1 MSGSWQHEGY
11 RAGMTPRVT
20 HVRDG
25 SVAVLRMD
33 DGKVNAVND
42 AMLDE
47 LDAALDAAA
56 GARAIVLAGRDGV
69 FSGGFDLSVVGQ
81 GGPAAE
87 ALVHRGGQVLAR
99 LYQSPVPVVVACTG
113 HAVALGA
120 VMLLATDMRVG
131 PDADVAIGLNEV
143 AIGMPLPELAVAL
156 AQERL
161 AAPLRR
167 RAVVL
172 AEMWTP
178 VRAVDVGFL
187 DEVVAPE
194 SVVATAIDRAKDLGT
209 RLQPDAYATTS
220 QRLRTTGTDLL
231 QA

>member
-1 MSGSWQHEGY
+1 
-11 RAGMTPRVT
+11 MTPRVT
-20 HVRDG
+20 QVRDG
-25 SVAVLRMD
+25 SVAVLAMD

-42 AMLDE
+42 AMLDD

-87 ALVHRGGQVLAR
+87 ALVRRGGQVLAR
-99 LYQSPVPVVVACTG
+99 LYDSPVPVVIACTG

-120 VMLLATDMRVG
+120 VMLLAADVRVG
-131 PDADVAIGLNEV
+131 ADADVAIGLNEV
-143 AIGMPLPELAVAL
+143 AIGMPLPEVAVAL

-220 QRLRTTGTDLL
+220 QRLRTAGTDLL

>member
-1 MSGSWQHEGY
+1 
-11 RAGMTPRVT
+11 MTALVA
-20 HVRDG
+20 HVRHG
-25 SVAVLRMD
+25 SVAVVTMD

-42 AMLDE
+42 AMLDA
-47 LDAALDAAA
+47 LDDALDAAQ
-56 GARAIVLAGRDGV
+56 GARAIVLAGREGV
-69 FSGGFDLSVVGQ
+69 FSGGFDLAVVGQ

-87 ALVHRGGQVLAR
+87 ALVRRGGR
-99 LYQSPVPVVVACTG
+99 LLTRLCTSPVPVVVACTG

-120 VMLLATDMRVG
+120 VMLLATDLRVG
-131 PDADVAIGLNEV
+131 ADGDVTIGLNEV

-161 AAPLRR
+161 AAPLRT

-178 VRAVDVGFL
+178 RRAVDVGFL

-194 SVVATAIDRAKDLGT
+194 NVVATAIDRAKDLGT
-209 RLQPDAYATTS
+209 RLQRDAYATTA
-220 QRLRTTGTDLL
+220 QRLRGHAVSEGGLEPPRP
-231 QA
+231 

>member
-1 MSGSWQHEGY
+1 
-11 RAGMTPRVT
+11 MTPRVT

-25 SVAVLRMD
+25 SVAVLSMD

-42 AMLDE
+42 AMLDD
-47 LDAALDAAA
+47 LDAALDAAT

-87 ALVHRGGQVLAR
+87 ALVRRGGQVLAR
-99 LYQSPVPVVVACTG
+99 LYQSPVPVVIACTG

-120 VMLLATDMRVG
+120 VMLLAADVRVG
-131 PDADVAIGLNEV
+131 ADADVAVGLNEV
-143 AIGMPLPELAVAL
+143 AIGMPLPEVAVAL

-220 QRLRTTGTDLL
+220 QRLRTTSADLL

>member
-1 MSGSWQHEGY
+1 MTGSSQPEGY

-20 HVRDG
+20 HLRDG
-25 SVAVLRMD
+25 SVAVLSMD

-47 LDAALDAAA
+47 LDAALDAAT

-87 ALVHRGGQVLAR
+87 ALVRRGGQVLAR
-99 LYQSPVPVVVACTG
+99 LYQSPVPVVIACTG

-120 VMLLATDMRVG
+120 VMLLAADVRVG
-131 PDADVAIGLNEV
+131 ADADVAVGLNEV
-143 AIGMPLPELAVAL
+143 AIGMPLPEVAVAL
-156 AQERL
+156 AKERL

-220 QRLRTTGTDLL
+220 QRLRTTGADLL
-231 QA
+231 QT

>member
-1 MSGSWQHEGY
+1 
-11 RAGMTPRVT
+11 MTPRVT
-20 HVRDG
+20 QVRDG
-25 SVAVLRMD
+25 SVAVLAMD

-42 AMLDE
+42 AMLDD

-81 GGPAAE
+81 GGPVAE
-87 ALVHRGGQVLAR
+87 ALVRRGGQVLAR
-99 LYQSPVPVVVACTG
+99 LYDSPVPVVIACTG

-120 VMLLATDMRVG
+120 VMLLATDLRVG
-131 PDADVAIGLNEV
+131 ADADVAIGLNEV
-143 AIGMPLPELAVAL
+143 AIGMPLPALAVAL

-220 QRLRTTGTDLL
+220 QRLRTAGTDLL

>member
-1 MSGSWQHEGY
+1 
-11 RAGMTPRVT
+11 
-20 HVRDG
+20 
-25 SVAVLRMD
+25 MD

-42 AMLDE
+42 AMVDE
-47 LDAALDAAA
+47 LNAAFDSAA

-69 FSGGFDLSVVGQ
+69 FSGGFDLAVVGQ

-87 ALVHRGGQVLAR
+87 ALVRRGGQVLTR
-99 LYQSPVPVVVACTG
+99 LYASPVPVVIACTG

-120 VMLLATDMRVG
+120 VMLMAADLRVG

-161 AAPLRR
+161 AAPLRT
-167 RAVVL
+167 RAVAL

-178 VRAVDVGFL
+178 RRAVDVGFL

-194 SVVATAIDRAKDLGT
+194 NVVATAIDRAKDLGT

-220 QRLRTTGTDLL
+220 HRLRTAEAALMEP
-231 QA
+231 